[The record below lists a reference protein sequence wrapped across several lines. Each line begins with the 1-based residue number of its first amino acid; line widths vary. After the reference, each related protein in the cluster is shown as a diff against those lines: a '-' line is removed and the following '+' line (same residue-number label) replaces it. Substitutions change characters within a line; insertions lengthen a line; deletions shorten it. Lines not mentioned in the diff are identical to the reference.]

1 MIIAQFLQKIFGQAF
16 NLAAQGGDF
25 IEGAI
30 KRADIIPVA
39 MIDDTRS
46 YIFENFGQE
55 GIYAAYIVLA
65 SLIVYVLSKVL
76 NISFTVI
83 KVFIIPSLATAFI
96 ASLLLPFNFF
106 YILPITS
113 SIFAVGLLMKT

>member
-1 MIIAQFLQKIFGQAF
+1 MIIAQFLQKVFGQAF

>member
-1 MIIAQFLQKIFGQAF
+1 MIIAQFLQKVFGQAF

-106 YILPITS
+106 YILPITA

>member
-76 NISFTVI
+76 NISFTVVKI
-83 KVFIIPSLATAFI
+83 FIIPSLATAFI

>member
-1 MIIAQFLQKIFGQAF
+1 MIYEHIIQKVFGQAF
-16 NLAAQGGDF
+16 NIVANAGDF

-39 MIDDTRS
+39 MFDDAHS

-65 SLIVYVLSKVL
+65 SVIVYVLAKAL
-76 NISFTVI
+76 NISFTVVKI
-83 KVFIIPSLATAFI
+83 FIIPSLATAFI
-96 ASLLLPFNFF
+96 ASLLLPFSFF
-106 YILPITS
+106 YILPITA
-113 SIFAVGLLMKT
+113 SIFSIGLLMKG